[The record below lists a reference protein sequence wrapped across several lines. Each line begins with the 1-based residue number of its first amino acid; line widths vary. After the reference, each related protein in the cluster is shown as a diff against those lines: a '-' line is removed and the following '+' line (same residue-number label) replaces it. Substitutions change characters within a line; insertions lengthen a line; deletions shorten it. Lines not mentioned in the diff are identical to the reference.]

1 MNDRADR
8 RKLLAE
14 WDDLLTRRE
23 PFRGSLGLYQR
34 ILALWAEWDRGG
46 EARLQKDE
54 AWCRARWEKGIPLL
68 LDEEIPI
75 SREAVEPFLSAAIE
89 LLYDIRE
96 EDGPGLARLAE
107 AWDRGELSPA
117 LLLPGHPS
125 LAGGLQ
131 QRIGLSSD
139 LVGVLS
145 QVVLRPALEDLVEP
159 LRRLVEDV
167 RWNRGVCPFC
177 GSPAAF
183 SDFGEDGKRRLL
195 CHLCGSDWGFVRI
208 RCPSC
213 DNRDPNTLKIFSPE
227 EEEGYLVEA
236 CDVCRGYIKGLDR
249 RLRWNVVSSLLEDWG
264 SPHLDLIALAK
275 GYWRSS
281 PTLVL
286 LAQD

>member
-1 MNDRADR
+1 MADR
-8 RKLLAE
+8 RKLLGE
-14 WDDLLTRRE
+14 WDELLARRE
-23 PFRGSLGLYQR
+23 SFRDSLGLYR
-34 ILALWAEWDRGG
+34 KILTLWAGWDRAG
-46 EARLQKDE
+46 EARFQKDE
-54 AWCRARWEKGIPLL
+54 AWCRAHWEEGLPLL

-75 SREAVEPFLSAAIE
+75 SREAVEPLLWGAIE
-89 LLYDIRE
+89 LLHGIRE

-117 LLLPGHPS
+117 LLFPGHP
-125 LAGGLQ
+125 LCADFQ

-139 LVGVLS
+139 LMAVLS
-145 QVVLRPALEDLVEP
+145 QIVLRPPLEDLLEP
-159 LRRLVEDV
+159 LRRLGGDV

-177 GSPAAF
+177 GSSAAF
-183 SDFGEDGKRRLL
+183 SDLGEDGKRRLL

-275 GYWRSS
+275 GYWRGS
-281 PTLVL
+281 PSLVL